1 LKRERPE
8 GRTSS
13 RVIFGGADIIQ
24 KCLPTY
30 WEASNSDFHSTGRLG
45 EVPKIWNQVVA
56 VQQTPDSPGVLRGVE
71 TKKMALNKYLSKEKK
86 LAFVE
91 AI

>member
-1 LKRERPE
+1 VNSPDCLDAQI
-8 GRTSS
+8 TSITS
-13 RVIFGGADIIQ
+13 RQNPMFD
-24 KCLPTY
+24 
-30 WEASNSDFHSTGRLG
+30 ASIG
-45 EVPKIWNQVVA
+45 
-56 VQQTPDSPGVLRGVE
+56 PGVLRGVE